1 MTGRGIDQI
10 LPNPGNPVLYESYV
24 RDARIYVELAEM
36 AHGPIPRP
44 VDFAYPWGDALAELD
59 RAGTDARIVNLETA
73 ITQSEDAWPHKPVH
87 YRMHPANIGCL
98 TVARIGCCSL
108 ANNHVLD
115 WGYAGLEETLQT
127 LDAAGIAHAG
137 AGRSEA
143 EAAAPAVIDLGDRG
157 RVIVFAYGA
166 IDSGVYRSWG
176 ARKDRPG
183 VNLLTDFSERTV
195 QRVIQQVRA
204 AKRPGDVCV
213 VSVHWGSNWGYEI
226 PQAHVF
232 FAHALVD
239 GGVDIVHGHSSHHV
253 RTVEVYRNRLILYGC
268 GDFITDYEGITGYEA
283 FRGDLAVMYL
293 ITVDRRHGQLVQGRL
308 VPMQARKLRL
318 QRAAPEDAVWLRDL
332 LNRLGAE
339 VHTQVRLEEDGSLS
353 LLSVSPP

>member
-1 MTGRGIDQI
+1 M
-10 LPNPGNPVLYESYV
+10 
-24 RDARIYVELAEM
+24 
-36 AHGPIPRP
+36 
-44 VDFAYPWGDALAELD
+44 
-59 RAGTDARIVNLETA
+59 
-73 ITQSEDAWPHKPVH
+73 
-87 YRMHPANIGCL
+87 
-98 TVARIGCCSL
+98 
-108 ANNHVLD
+108 
-115 WGYAGLEETLQT
+115 
-127 LDAAGIAHAG
+127 
-137 AGRSEA
+137 
-143 EAAAPAVIDLGDRG
+143 
-157 RVIVFAYGA
+157 
-166 IDSGVYRSWG
+166 
-176 ARKDRPG
+176 
-183 VNLLTDFSERTV
+183 
-195 QRVIQQVRA
+195 
-204 AKRPGDVCV
+204 
-213 VSVHWGSNWGYEI
+213 
-226 PQAHVF
+226 
-232 FAHALVD
+232 D